1 MDANAITTLI
11 STVGFPIFCVLAL
24 GFFIYK
30 SYETITNRSKER
42 EEKLYSMISECQT
55 ELKKASETNASYIE
69 ILQQMRNELNLIH
82 EDIDK
87 LKAGE

>member
-1 MDANAITTLI
+1 MDANTITTLI
-11 STVGFPIFCVLAL
+11 STLGFPIFCVVAL

-42 EEKLYSMISECQT
+42 EEKLYSTILTCQE
-55 ELKKASETNASYIE
+55 ELKEASKTNASFIE
-69 ILQQMRNELNLIH
+69 ILQQMRQELTLIH

-87 LKAGE
+87 LKAGD